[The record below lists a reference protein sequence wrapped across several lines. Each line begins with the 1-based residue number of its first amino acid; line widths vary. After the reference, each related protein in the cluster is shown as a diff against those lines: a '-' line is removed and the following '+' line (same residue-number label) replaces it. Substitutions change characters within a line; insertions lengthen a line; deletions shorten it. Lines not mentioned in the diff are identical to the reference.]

1 MEDLDSYNASI
12 KEVNDTTNNF
22 SERGLIDKATFA
34 KVREETGAL
43 MDRQRRL
50 KGLSR
55 ENGDR

>member
-1 MEDLDSYNASI
+1 MEDLDSYNVSI
-12 KEVNDTTNNF
+12 KEVNDTTSNL

-43 MDRQRRL
+43 MERQRSL